1 MKYLKSSLMVF
12 AFGLLAIFSSCN
24 DDDDNTPDLP
34 TAAFVTME
42 NRTEFFTLSNLSS
55 LSFEADLSD
64 ATGDVKSYE
73 LFVDLV
79 RGEETTKGQKLIT
92 ITEFPESVS
101 IPTTEIVSSL
111 GLDISEIQEGDVFLF
126 YGITISETDVR
137 SQGYPEDQRTVS
149 NSVLQ
154 DPKQALL
161 FEVPVE

>member
-1 MKYLKSSLMVF
+1 MRYIELLLILLG
-12 AFGLLAIFSSCN
+12 AGLVATFTSCN
-24 DDDDNTPDLP
+24 NDDDNTPDFP

-42 NRTEFFTLSNLSS
+42 NRTEFFTISNLSS
-55 LSFEADLSD
+55 LSFDADFSD

-79 RGEETTKGQKLIT
+79 RGEETTKGQRLVT
-92 ITEFPESVS
+92 ITDFPESVS
-101 IPTTEIVSSL
+101 IPTTELATTL
-111 GLDISEIQEGDVFLF
+111 GLDINEIQEGDIFLF
-126 YGITISETDVR
+126 YGITISDTDVR